1 MEEKEFWLAFQRIA
15 GLGGVRM
22 RNLCGRF
29 GSLGEAWQAPLS
41 SLRSVEGIG
50 PELAGRIEK
59 ARREIDPQRLSI
71 ELAKAGCE
79 AIAYPDSRYPALL
92 KEIHD
97 PPPVLFFKGRIEALA
112 PARAIAIVGT
122 RSASPY
128 GLRVAHEL
136 ARKLALQ
143 GITVISGLAQG
154 IDAAAHLGALEVEG
168 RTLAVL
174 GCGPDLAFPQSNRGL
189 YERIAKSHAVLSEY
203 PPGTPPAARH
213 FPARNRIVSAL
224 VPAVVVVEAGD
235 RSGALI
241 TADFALEQGKEV
253 MAVPGPIDQPG
264 SLGTNRLIAQG
275 ARLVSSWED
284 VCSELGWI
292 PREKEGEIEIPPPDL
307 PPEEAK
313 VLSSLGALPLNID
326 EIARSAGMEANVVT
340 GALVMLELKSLATRL
355 PGQRYQRRVSH

>member
-1 MEEKEFWLAFQRIA
+1 MEEKGFWLAFQRIA
-15 GLGGVRM
+15 GLGGTRM

-41 SLRSVEGIG
+41 SLRAVEGIG

-59 ARREIDPQRLSI
+59 ARREIDPQRLLT

-79 AIAYPDSRYPALL
+79 AIPYPDSRYPASL

-97 PPPVLFFKGRIEALA
+97 PPPVLYFKGQIEVLALA
-112 PARAIAIVGT
+112 RAVAIVGT

-128 GLRVAHEL
+128 GLRVAREL
-136 ARKLALQ
+136 AKRLALE
-143 GITVISGLAQG
+143 GITVISGMALG
-154 IDAAAHLGALEVEG
+154 IDAAAHLGALEVG
-168 RTLAVL
+168 GKTLAVL
-174 GCGPDLAFPQSNRGL
+174 GCGPDVVFPRSNRGL
-189 YERIAKSHAVLSEY
+189 YERITKGNFVMSEY

-224 VPAVVVVEAGD
+224 APAVVVVEAGE

-284 VCSELGWI
+284 VCSELGWS
-292 PREKEGEIEIPPPDL
+292 PRKKEGEIEIPLPDL
-307 PPEEAK
+307 SPEEAK
-313 VLSSLGALPLNID
+313 VFSSLGALPLNID
-326 EIARSAGMEANVVT
+326 EIARNARMEANVVT

-355 PGQRYQRRVSH
+355 PGQRYQRRVSQ